1 MQDIKTVDTTKSIL
15 EKQWQKAFGQPAPS
29 GCHTSFLEKAIVWQ
43 HQAQKSGGLTA
54 SEKRQLSGHGNI
66 SNGPA
71 QAGTRLVRV
80 WQDKTHQVTIL
91 ADGFLYN
98 DRHWK
103 SLSSIAREIT
113 GTPWS
118 GPVFFGLK
126 K

>member
-1 MQDIKTVDTTKSIL
+1 MQETKNVETTKSIL
-15 EKQWQKAFGQPAPS
+15 EKQWRKLFGLPAPS
-29 GCHTSFLEKAIVWQ
+29 GCHTSFLEKAIAWQ
-43 HQAQKSGGLTA
+43 QQALKSGGLTV
-54 SEKRQLSGHGNI
+54 SEKRQLMEHVNNIHG
-66 SNGPA
+66 SA

-98 DRHWK
+98 DKHWK
-103 SLSSIAREIT
+103 SLSSSAREIT

>member
-1 MQDIKTVDTTKSIL
+1 MQEIKSVDTTKSIL
-15 EKQWQKAFGQPAPS
+15 EKQWQKAFGLPAPS
-29 GCHTSFLEKAIVWQ
+29 GCHPSFLEKAISWQ
-43 HQAQKSGGLTA
+43 QQARKSGGLTA
-54 SEKRQLSGHGNI
+54 SEKRQLVSGRK
-66 SNGPA
+66 SNA
-71 QAGTRLVRV
+71 NTQVGTRLVRV